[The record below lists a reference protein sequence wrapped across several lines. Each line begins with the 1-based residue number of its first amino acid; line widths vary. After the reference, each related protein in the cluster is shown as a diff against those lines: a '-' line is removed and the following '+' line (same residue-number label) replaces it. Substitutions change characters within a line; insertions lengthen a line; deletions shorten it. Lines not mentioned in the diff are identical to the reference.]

1 MVGDISF
8 YFTHPTSIQTVQ
20 ISIVNVDIK
29 DAGVARKIAT
39 VSFDSDEVSK
49 HESKVCQELGKLVNI
64 PGFRKGKAPANV
76 IRKKYAKELK
86 DELNRKVSTA
96 AYEAV
101 LENKDIKV
109 YSVLKVDAGELEPSQ
124 SASVEVTVDIE
135 PEFDLPKYKEY
146 ELTVEPT
153 DVKEEDVTKE
163 LDAIREQRASFD
175 VVERASQ
182 KGDYVKCSY
191 EGTLDGKPVAEI
203 LLDKPMYGKQANTW
217 EEAGNQTGMG
227 VDAIAEGVLGMAA
240 GDKKE
245 VSADFA
251 KDFEVEAL
259 AGKSVT
265 YQLEVHEVREKKAPA
280 LEDEEFL
287 KSLKIESVD
296 ELKEKV
302 TEQIKYRKEQENVNL
317 KRKQITQNILDTDDF
332 PLPQQAVEE
341 ESKAI
346 FQNRIQQATQQ
357 GAKPEEIEKN
367 RDEWWKES
375 QTQGQARVKLTLVL
389 SKIAEEEKITV
400 EKEDLAQAATREAM
414 MRREDPTKFIKELT
428 QDRARLNRLRED
440 IVYDKTLVKI
450 AELSKEQICDIEG
463 EHTH

>member
-1 MVGDISF
+1 MQN
-8 YFTHPTSIQTVQ
+8 SIVLIT
-20 ISIVNVDIK
+20 IVNVDIK

-39 VSFDSDEVSK
+39 VNFDSDEVSK
-49 HESKVCQELGKLVNI
+49 HESKVCQELGKLVSI

-76 IRKKYAKELK
+76 IRKKYAKELRE
-86 DELNRKVSTA
+86 ELNRKVSTA

-101 LENKDIKV
+101 LEQKDIKI

-135 PEFDLPKYKEY
+135 PEFDLPKYKEF
-146 ELTVEPT
+146 ELTIEPT
-153 DVKEEDVTKE
+153 EVKEEDITKE

-175 VVERASQ
+175 VVERAAE

-191 EGTLDGKPVAEI
+191 EGTLDGASVAELI
-203 LLDKPMYGKQANTW
+203 PEKPMYGKQANTW

-227 VDAIAEGVLGMAA
+227 VDAIADGVLGMST

-245 VSADFA
+245 LNADFA
-251 KDFEVEAL
+251 KDFEVKAL

-265 YQLEVHEVREKKAPA
+265 YQLEVHEVREKKAPE
-280 LEDEEFL
+280 LDDEEFL
-287 KSLKIESVD
+287 KSLKIESVN

-302 TEQIKYRKEQENVNL
+302 TEQIKIRKEQENENL
-317 KRKQITQNILDTDDF
+317 KRKQITQNILDLEDF

-341 ESKAI
+341 EAKAI
-346 FQNRIQQATQQ
+346 FQNRIQQASRQ
-357 GAKPEEIEKN
+357 GVNPEEIEKN
-367 RDEWWKES
+367 RDEWWNES
-375 QTQGQARVKLTLVL
+375 QTQGQSRVKLTLVL
-389 SKIAEEEKITV
+389 SKIAEEEKVTV

-414 MRREDPTKFIKELT
+414 MRREDPTKFIKELS

-440 IVYDKTLVKI
+440 IVYDKTLIKI
-450 AELSKEQICDIEG
+450 SQLSKELICDIEG

>member
-1 MVGDISF
+1 M
-8 YFTHPTSIQTVQ
+8 
-20 ISIVNVDIK
+20 NVDIK

-39 VSFDSDEVSK
+39 VNFDSDEVSK
-49 HESKVCQELGKLVNI
+49 HESKVCQELGKLVSI

-76 IRKKYAKELK
+76 IRKKYAKELRE
-86 DELNRKVSTA
+86 ELNRKVSTA

-101 LENKDIKV
+101 LEQKDIKI

-135 PEFDLPKYKEY
+135 PEFDLPKYKEF
-146 ELTVEPT
+146 ELTIEPT
-153 DVKEEDVTKE
+153 EVKEEDITKE

-175 VVERASQ
+175 VVERAAE

-191 EGTLDGKPVAEI
+191 EGTLDGASVAELI
-203 LLDKPMYGKQANTW
+203 PEKPMYGKQANTW

-227 VDAIAEGVLGMAA
+227 VDAIADGVLGMST

-245 VSADFA
+245 LNADFA
-251 KDFEVEAL
+251 KDFEVKAL

-265 YQLEVHEVREKKAPA
+265 YQLEVHEVREKKAPE
-280 LEDEEFL
+280 LDDEEFL
-287 KSLKIESVD
+287 KSLKIESVN

-302 TEQIKYRKEQENVNL
+302 TEQIKIRKEQENENL
-317 KRKQITQNILDTDDF
+317 KRKQITQNILDLEDF

-341 ESKAI
+341 EAKAI
-346 FQNRIQQATQQ
+346 FQNRIQQASRQ
-357 GAKPEEIEKN
+357 GVNPEEIEKN
-367 RDEWWKES
+367 RDEWWNES
-375 QTQGQARVKLTLVL
+375 QTQGQSRVKLTLVL
-389 SKIAEEEKITV
+389 SKIAEEEKVTV

-414 MRREDPTKFIKELT
+414 MRREDPTKFIKELS

-440 IVYDKTLVKI
+440 IVYDKTLIKI
-450 AELSKEQICDIEG
+450 SQLSKELICDIEG

>member
-1 MVGDISF
+1 M
-8 YFTHPTSIQTVQ
+8 
-20 ISIVNVDIK
+20 NVDIK

-357 GAKPEEIEKN
+357 GVKPEEVEKN

>member
-1 MVGDISF
+1 M
-8 YFTHPTSIQTVQ
+8 
-20 ISIVNVDIK
+20 NVEIK

-39 VSFDSDEVSK
+39 VNFEPEEVSK
-49 HESKVCQELGKLVNI
+49 HESKVCQELGRMVSI

-76 IRKKYAKELK
+76 IRKKYAKELR

-96 AYEAV
+96 AYDAV
-101 LENKDIKV
+101 LEQKDLKV
-109 YSVLKVDAGELEPSQ
+109 YSILKIDAGELEPSQ

-135 PEFDLPKYKEY
+135 PEFELPKYKDF
-146 ELTVEPT
+146 ELTIEPT
-153 DVKEEDVTKE
+153 DVSEEEINKE
-163 LDAIREQRASFD
+163 LDTIREQRASFD

-191 EGTLDGKPVAEI
+191 EGTLDGKAVAE
-203 LLDKPMYGKQANTW
+203 LLPEKPMYGKQSNTW

-227 VDAIAEGVLGMAA
+227 VDAIAEGVIGMSA

-245 VSADFA
+245 LTADFA
-251 KDFEVEAL
+251 KDFEIDAL
-259 AGKSVT
+259 AGKSVS
-265 YQLEVHEVREKKAPA
+265 YNLEVHEVREKKAPA

-287 KSLKIESVD
+287 KSLKIESV
-296 ELKEKV
+296 ELLKEKV
-302 TEQIKYRKEQENVNL
+302 AEQIKIRKEQENENL
-317 KRKQITQNILDTDDF
+317 KRKQITQNILDMDDF

-346 FQNRIQQATQQ
+346 FQNRIQNASRQ
-357 GAKPEEIEKN
+357 GIKPDEIEKN

-389 SKIAEEEKITV
+389 SRIAEEEKVTV

-428 QDRARLNRLRED
+428 QDRNRLNRLRED

-450 AELSKEQICDIEG
+450 GELSKEQICDIEG

>member
-1 MVGDISF
+1 M
-8 YFTHPTSIQTVQ
+8 
-20 ISIVNVDIK
+20 NVDIK

-39 VSFDSDEVSK
+39 VNFDSDEVSK
-49 HESKVCQELGKLVNI
+49 HESKVCQELGKLVSI

-76 IRKKYAKELK
+76 IRKKYAKELRE
-86 DELNRKVSTA
+86 ELNRKVSTA

-101 LENKDIKV
+101 LEQKDIKI

-135 PEFDLPKYKEY
+135 PEFDLPKYKEF
-146 ELTVEPT
+146 ELTIEPT
-153 DVKEEDVTKE
+153 EVKEEDITKE

-175 VVERASQ
+175 VVERAAE

-191 EGTLDGKPVAEI
+191 EGTLDGASVAELI
-203 LLDKPMYGKQANTW
+203 PEKPMYGKQANTW

-227 VDAIAEGVLGMAA
+227 VDAIADGVLGMST

-245 VSADFA
+245 LNADFA
-251 KDFEVEAL
+251 KDFEVKAL

-265 YQLEVHEVREKKAPA
+265 YQLEVHEVREKKAPE
-280 LEDEEFL
+280 LDDEEFL
-287 KSLKIESVD
+287 KSLKIESVN

-302 TEQIKYRKEQENVNL
+302 TEQIKIRKEQENENL
-317 KRKQITQNILDTDDF
+317 KRKQITQNILDLEDF

-341 ESKAI
+341 EAKAI
-346 FQNRIQQATQQ
+346 FQNRIQQASRQ
-357 GAKPEEIEKN
+357 GVNPEEIEKN
-367 RDEWWKES
+367 RDEWWNES
-375 QTQGQARVKLTLVL
+375 QTQGQSRVKLTLVL
-389 SKIAEEEKITV
+389 SKIAEEEKVTV

-414 MRREDPTKFIKELT
+414 MRREDPTKFIKELS

-440 IVYDKTLVKI
+440 IVYDKTLIKI
-450 AELSKEQICDIEG
+450 SQLSKELICDIEG
-463 EHTH
+463 EHTD

>member
-1 MVGDISF
+1 MRQCF
-8 YFTHPTSIQTVQ
+8 HACTTNHTNSIALIT
-20 ISIVNVDIK
+20 IVNVDIK

-39 VSFDSDEVSK
+39 VRFDSDEVSK
-49 HESKVCQELGKLVNI
+49 HESKVCQELGKLVSI

-76 IRKKYAKELK
+76 IRKKYAKELR

-101 LENKDIKV
+101 LEQKDLKV
-109 YSVLKVDAGELEPSQ
+109 FSVLKVDAGELSSSQ

-135 PEFDLPKYKEY
+135 PDFTLPDYKDF
-146 ELTVEPT
+146 ELTIEPT
-153 DVKEEDVTKE
+153 DVSDEEVTKE

-175 VVERASQ
+175 VVERASV

-191 EGTLDGKPVAEI
+191 EGSLDGKLVAD
-203 LLDKPMYGKQANTW
+203 LLPEKPMYGKQANTW

-227 VDAIAEGVLGMAA
+227 VDAIAEGVIGMSA
-240 GDKKE
+240 GDTKE
-245 VSADFA
+245 VTADFP
-251 KDFEVEAL
+251 KDFEIELL
-259 AGKSVT
+259 AGKSVS
-265 YQLEVHEVREKKAPA
+265 YSVEVHEVREKKAPS

-287 KSLKIESVD
+287 KSLKMETPE

-302 TEQIKYRKEQENVNL
+302 TEQLKIRKKQENENL
-317 KRKQITQNILDTDDF
+317 KRKQITQNILDMEDF

-346 FQNRIQQATQQ
+346 FQNRVQQASRQ
-357 GAKPEEIEKN
+357 GVKPEEIEKN
-367 RDEWWKES
+367 RDDWWKES

-389 SKIAEEEKITV
+389 GKIAEAEKINV

-414 MRREDPTKFIKELT
+414 MRREDPTKFIKALT

-440 IVYDKTLVKI
+440 IVYDKTLIKI
-450 AELSKEQICDIEG
+450 AELSKERICDIEG

>member
-1 MVGDISF
+1 M
-8 YFTHPTSIQTVQ
+8 
-20 ISIVNVDIK
+20 NVDIK

-49 HESKVCQELGKLVNI
+49 HESKVCQELGKMVSI
-64 PGFRKGKAPANV
+64 PGFRKGKAPAIV

-101 LENKDIKV
+101 LENKEIKV

-153 DVKEEDVTKE
+153 EVKDDEVTKE

-175 VVERASQ
+175 VVERASE

-191 EGTLDGKPVAEI
+191 EGMLDGKPVSEI
-203 LLDKPMYGKQANTW
+203 LPDKPMYGKQANTW

-227 VDAIAEGVLGMAA
+227 VDAIAEGVIGMST

-245 VSADFA
+245 VNADFA

-317 KRKQITQNILDTDDF
+317 KRKQITQKILDMDDF

-346 FQNRIQQATQQ
+346 FQNRIQQASQQ
-357 GAKPEEIEKN
+357 GVKPEEIEKN

-389 SKIAEEEKITV
+389 SKIAEEEKVTV

-414 MRREDPTKFIKELT
+414 MRREDPTKFIKELS
-428 QDRARLNRLRED
+428 QDRGRLNRLRED
-440 IVYDKTLVKI
+440 IVYDKTLLKI

>member
-1 MVGDISF
+1 M
-8 YFTHPTSIQTVQ
+8 
-20 ISIVNVDIK
+20 
-29 DAGVARKIAT
+29 
-39 VSFDSDEVSK
+39 
-49 HESKVCQELGKLVNI
+49 
-64 PGFRKGKAPANV
+64 
-76 IRKKYAKELK
+76 
-86 DELNRKVSTA
+86 
-96 AYEAV
+96 
-101 LENKDIKV
+101 
-109 YSVLKVDAGELEPSQ
+109 
-124 SASVEVTVDIE
+124 
-135 PEFDLPKYKEY
+135 
-146 ELTVEPT
+146 
-153 DVKEEDVTKE
+153 
-163 LDAIREQRASFD
+163 
-175 VVERASQ
+175 ERASE

-191 EGTLDGKPVAEI
+191 EGSLDGKAVSEI
-203 LLDKPMYGKQANTW
+203 LPDKPMYGKQANTW

-227 VDAIAEGVLGMAA
+227 VDAIAEGVIGMSA

-245 VSADFA
+245 VKADFA

-302 TEQIKYRKEQENVNL
+302 TEQIKYRKDQENVNL
-317 KRKQITQNILDTDDF
+317 KRKQITQNILDSEDF

-357 GAKPEEIEKN
+357 GVKADEIEKS
-367 RDEWWKES
+367 RDDWWKES

-389 SKIAEEEKITV
+389 SKIAEEEKVSV

-440 IVYDKTLVKI
+440 IIYDKTLIKI
-450 AELSKEQICDIEG
+450 AELSKERICDIEG
-463 EHTH
+463 EHTD

>member
-1 MVGDISF
+1 M
-8 YFTHPTSIQTVQ
+8 
-20 ISIVNVDIK
+20 NVDIK

-39 VSFDSDEVSK
+39 VNFDSDEVSK
-49 HESKVCQELGKLVNI
+49 HESKVCQELGKLVSI

-76 IRKKYAKELK
+76 IRKKYAKELRE
-86 DELNRKVSTA
+86 ELNRKVSTA

-101 LENKDIKV
+101 LEQKDIKI

-135 PEFDLPKYKEY
+135 PEFDLPKYKEF
-146 ELTVEPT
+146 ELTIEPT
-153 DVKEEDVTKE
+153 EVKEEDITKE

-175 VVERASQ
+175 VVERAAD

-191 EGTLDGKPVAEI
+191 EGTLDGASVAELI
-203 LLDKPMYGKQANTW
+203 PEKPMYGKQANTW

-227 VDAIAEGVLGMAA
+227 VDAIADGVLGMST

-245 VSADFA
+245 LNADFS
-251 KDFEVEAL
+251 KDFEVKAL

-265 YQLEVHEVREKKAPA
+265 YQLEVHEVREKKAPE
-280 LEDEEFL
+280 LDDEEFL
-287 KSLKIESVD
+287 KSLKIESVN

-302 TEQIKYRKEQENVNL
+302 TEQIKIRKEQENENL
-317 KRKQITQNILDTDDF
+317 KRKQITQNILDLEDF

-341 ESKAI
+341 EAKAI
-346 FQNRIQQATQQ
+346 FQNRIQQASRQ
-357 GAKPEEIEKN
+357 GVNPEEIEKN
-367 RDEWWKES
+367 RDEWWNES
-375 QTQGQARVKLTLVL
+375 QTQGQSRVKLTLVL
-389 SKIAEEEKITV
+389 AKIAEEEKVTV

-414 MRREDPTKFIKELT
+414 MRREDPTKFIKELS

-440 IVYDKTLVKI
+440 IVYDKTLIKI
-450 AELSKEQICDIEG
+450 SQLSKELICDIEG

>member
-1 MVGDISF
+1 M
-8 YFTHPTSIQTVQ
+8 
-20 ISIVNVDIK
+20 NVDIK

-39 VSFDSDEVSK
+39 VSFDSEEISK
-49 HESKVCQELGKLVNI
+49 HESRACQELGKAVSI

-76 IRKKYAKELK
+76 IRKKYAKELN
-86 DELNRKVSTA
+86 DELIRKVSSA

-101 LENKDIKV
+101 IENKEIKI
-109 YSVLKVDAGELEPSQ
+109 YSVLKVDAGDLEPSQ

-135 PEFDLPKYKEY
+135 PEFDLPKYMEY
-146 ELTVEPT
+146 ELTIEPT
-153 DVKEEDVTKE
+153 EITEDEVEKE

-175 VVERASQ
+175 VVERSSQ

-191 EGTLDGKPVAEI
+191 NGTLDGKPVSDLVPE
-203 LLDKPMYGKQANTW
+203 KPMYGKQANTW
-217 EEAGNQTGMG
+217 EEAGNATGMG
-227 VDAIAEGVLGMAA
+227 VDAIAEGVVGMAS
-240 GDKKE
+240 GDKKD
-245 VSADFA
+245 VSADFP
-251 KDFEVEAL
+251 KDFEIEAL
-259 AGKSVT
+259 SGKSVS
-265 YQLEVHEVREKKAPA
+265 YELEVHEVREKKAPA

-296 ELKEKV
+296 ELKTKV
-302 TEQIKYRKEQENVNL
+302 REQIKSRKEQENVNS
-317 KRKQITQNILDTDDF
+317 KRKQITQNILDMDEF

-346 FQNRIQQATQQ
+346 FRNRIQQASSQ
-357 GAKPEEIEKN
+357 GAKPEDIEKN

-375 QTQGQARVKLTLVL
+375 QTQGEARVKLTLVL

-428 QDRARLNRLRED
+428 QDRGRLNRLRED
-440 IVYDKTLVKI
+440 IVYDKTLLKI
-450 AELSKEQICDIEG
+450 AEISKEQICKIEG

>member
-1 MVGDISF
+1 
-8 YFTHPTSIQTVQ
+8 
-20 ISIVNVDIK
+20 VNVDIK

-146 ELTVEPT
+146 ELTIEPT

>member
-1 MVGDISF
+1 M
-8 YFTHPTSIQTVQ
+8 
-20 ISIVNVDIK
+20 NVDIK

-76 IRKKYAKELK
+76 IRKKYAKELR

-146 ELTVEPT
+146 ELPVEPT

>member
-1 MVGDISF
+1 
-8 YFTHPTSIQTVQ
+8 
-20 ISIVNVDIK
+20 VNVDIK

-76 IRKKYAKELK
+76 IRKKYAKEIM

>member
-1 MVGDISF
+1 
-8 YFTHPTSIQTVQ
+8 
-20 ISIVNVDIK
+20 VNVDIK

-49 HESKVCQELGKLVNI
+49 HESKVCQELGKMVSI

-101 LENKDIKV
+101 LENKEIKV

-153 DVKEEDVTKE
+153 EVKDDEVTKE

-175 VVERASQ
+175 VVERASE

-191 EGTLDGKPVAEI
+191 EGMLDGKPVSEI
-203 LLDKPMYGKQANTW
+203 LPDKPMYGKQANTW

-227 VDAIAEGVLGMAA
+227 VDAIAEGVIGMST

-245 VSADFA
+245 VNADFA

-287 KSLKIESVD
+287 KSLKIESVE

-317 KRKQITQNILDTDDF
+317 KRKQITQNILDSEDF

-357 GAKPEEIEKN
+357 GVKPDEIEKN

-389 SKIAEEEKITV
+389 SKIAEEEKVTV
-400 EKEDLAQAATREAM
+400 DKEDLAQAATREAM

-440 IVYDKTLVKI
+440 IVYDKTLIKI

>member
-1 MVGDISF
+1 M
-8 YFTHPTSIQTVQ
+8 
-20 ISIVNVDIK
+20 
-29 DAGVARKIAT
+29 ARKIAT

-49 HESKVCQELGKLVNI
+49 HESKVCQELGKMVSI

-101 LENKDIKV
+101 LDNKEIKV

-146 ELTVEPT
+146 ELTIEPT
-153 DVKEEDVTKE
+153 EVNEDDVTKE
-163 LDAIREQRASFD
+163 LDTIREQRASFD
-175 VVERASQ
+175 VVERASA

-191 EGTLDGKPVAEI
+191 EGMLDGKPVSEI
-203 LLDKPMYGKQANTW
+203 LPDKPMYGKQANTW

-227 VDAIAEGVLGMAA
+227 VDAIAEGVIGMST

-245 VSADFA
+245 VNADFA

-265 YQLEVHEVREKKAPA
+265 YQIEVHEVREKKAPT

-317 KRKQITQNILDTDDF
+317 KRKQITQNILDSEDF

-357 GAKPEEIEKN
+357 GVKPDEIEKN

-389 SKIAEEEKITV
+389 SKIAEEEKVTV
-400 EKEDLAQAATREAM
+400 DKEDLAQAATREAM

-440 IVYDKTLVKI
+440 IVYDKTLIKI

>member
-1 MVGDISF
+1 M
-8 YFTHPTSIQTVQ
+8 
-20 ISIVNVDIK
+20 NVDIK

-39 VSFDSDEVSK
+39 VNFDSEEVSK
-49 HESKVCQELGKLVNI
+49 HESKVCQELGKLVSI

-76 IRKKYAKELK
+76 IRKKYAKELRE
-86 DELNRKVSTA
+86 ELNRKVSTA

-101 LENKDIKV
+101 LEQKDIKV
-109 YSVLKVDAGELEPSQ
+109 FSVLKVDAGELEPSQ
-124 SASVEVTVDIE
+124 SATVEVTVDIE
-135 PEFDLPKYKEY
+135 PEFDLPKYKEF
-146 ELTVEPT
+146 ELTIEPT
-153 DVKEEDVTKE
+153 EVQEEEVTKE

-175 VVERASQ
+175 VVERASE

-191 EGTLDGKPVAEI
+191 EGTLDGASVADLVPE
-203 LLDKPMYGKQANTW
+203 KPMYGKQANTW

-227 VDAIAEGVLGMAA
+227 VDAIADGVLGMSA

-245 VSADFA
+245 ISADFPE
-251 KDFEVEAL
+251 DFEVQPL

-265 YQLEVHEVREKKAPA
+265 YKLEVHEVREKKAPA

-296 ELKEKV
+296 QLREKV
-302 TEQIKYRKEQENVNL
+302 TEQIKIRKEQENENL
-317 KRKQITQNILDTDDF
+317 KRKQITQNILDLEDF

-341 ESKAI
+341 EAKAI
-346 FQNRIQQATQQ
+346 FQNRIQQASRQ
-357 GAKPEEIEKN
+357 GIKPEEIEKN

-375 QTQGQARVKLTLVL
+375 QTQAQARLKLTLVL
-389 SKIAEEEKITV
+389 SKIAEEEKVTV

-440 IVYDKTLVKI
+440 IVYDKTLIKI
-450 AELSKEQICDIEG
+450 SQLSKERICDIEG

>member
-1 MVGDISF
+1 
-8 YFTHPTSIQTVQ
+8 
-20 ISIVNVDIK
+20 VNVDIK

-49 HESKVCQELGKLVNI
+49 HESKVCQELGKMVSI

-101 LENKDIKV
+101 LENKEIKV

-153 DVKEEDVTKE
+153 EVKDDEVTKE

-175 VVERASQ
+175 VVERASE

-191 EGTLDGKPVAEI
+191 EGMLDGKPVSEI
-203 LLDKPMYGKQANTW
+203 LPDKPMYGKQANTW

-227 VDAIAEGVLGMAA
+227 VDAIAEGVIGMST

-245 VSADFA
+245 VNADFA

-317 KRKQITQNILDTDDF
+317 KRKQITQNILDSEDF

-357 GAKPEEIEKN
+357 GVKPDEIEKN

-389 SKIAEEEKITV
+389 SKIAEEEKVTV
-400 EKEDLAQAATREAM
+400 DKEDLAQAATREAM

-440 IVYDKTLVKI
+440 IVYDKTLIKI

>member
-1 MVGDISF
+1 
-8 YFTHPTSIQTVQ
+8 
-20 ISIVNVDIK
+20 VNVDIK

-357 GAKPEEIEKN
+357 GVKPEEVEKN

>member
-1 MVGDISF
+1 M
-8 YFTHPTSIQTVQ
+8 
-20 ISIVNVDIK
+20 NVDIK

-39 VSFDSDEVSK
+39 VNFDSDEVSK
-49 HESKVCQELGKLVNI
+49 HESKVCQELGKLVSI

-76 IRKKYAKELK
+76 IRKKYAKELRE
-86 DELNRKVSTA
+86 ELNRKVSTA

-101 LENKDIKV
+101 LEQKDIKI

-135 PEFDLPKYKEY
+135 PEFDLPKYKEF
-146 ELTVEPT
+146 ELTIEPT
-153 DVKEEDVTKE
+153 EVKEEDITKE

-175 VVERASQ
+175 VVERAAE

-191 EGTLDGKPVAEI
+191 EGTLDGASVAELI
-203 LLDKPMYGKQANTW
+203 PEKPMYGKQANTW

-227 VDAIAEGVLGMAA
+227 VDAIADGVLGMST

-245 VSADFA
+245 LNADFA
-251 KDFEVEAL
+251 KDFEVKAL

-265 YQLEVHEVREKKAPA
+265 YQLEVHEVREKKAPE
-280 LEDEEFL
+280 LDDEEFL
-287 KSLKIESVD
+287 KSLKIESVN

-302 TEQIKYRKEQENVNL
+302 TEQIKIRKEQENENL
-317 KRKQITQNILDTDDF
+317 KRKQITQNILDLEDF

-341 ESKAI
+341 EAKAI
-346 FQNRIQQATQQ
+346 FQNRIQQASRQ
-357 GAKPEEIEKN
+357 GVNPEEIEKN
-367 RDEWWKES
+367 RDEWWNES
-375 QTQGQARVKLTLVL
+375 QTQGQSRVKLTLVL
-389 SKIAEEEKITV
+389 SKIAEEEKVTV

-414 MRREDPTKFIKELT
+414 MRREDPTKFIKELS

-440 IVYDKTLVKI
+440 IVYDKTLIKI
-450 AELSKEQICDIEG
+450 SQLSKELICDIEG
-463 EHTH
+463 EHTQ

>member
-1 MVGDISF
+1 M
-8 YFTHPTSIQTVQ
+8 
-20 ISIVNVDIK
+20 NVDIK

-49 HESKVCQELGKLVNI
+49 HESKVCQELGKMVSI

-101 LENKDIKV
+101 LENKEIKV

-146 ELTVEPT
+146 ELTIEPT
-153 DVKEEDVTKE
+153 EVNEDDVTKE
-163 LDAIREQRASFD
+163 LDTIREQRASFD
-175 VVERASQ
+175 VVERASA

-191 EGTLDGKPVAEI
+191 EGMLDGKPVSEI
-203 LLDKPMYGKQANTW
+203 LPDKPMYGKQANTW

-227 VDAIAEGVLGMAA
+227 VDAIAEGVIGMSP

-245 VSADFA
+245 VNADFA
-251 KDFEVEAL
+251 KDFEVDAL

-287 KSLKIESVD
+287 KSLKIESVE

-302 TEQIKYRKEQENVNL
+302 NEQIKYRKEQENVNL
-317 KRKQITQNILDTDDF
+317 KRKQITQKILDMDDF

-346 FQNRIQQATQQ
+346 FQNRIQQASQQ
-357 GAKPEEIEKN
+357 GVKPEEIEKN

-389 SKIAEEEKITV
+389 SKIAEEEKVTV

-414 MRREDPTKFIKELT
+414 MRREDPTKFIKELS
-428 QDRARLNRLRED
+428 QDRGRLNRLRED
-440 IVYDKTLVKI
+440 IVYDKTLLKI

>member
-1 MVGDISF
+1 M
-8 YFTHPTSIQTVQ
+8 
-20 ISIVNVDIK
+20 NVEIK

-39 VSFDSDEVSK
+39 VNFEPEEVSK
-49 HESKVCQELGKLVNI
+49 HESKVCQELGRMVSI

-76 IRKKYAKELK
+76 IRKKYAKELR

-96 AYEAV
+96 AYDAV
-101 LENKDIKV
+101 LEQKDLKV
-109 YSVLKVDAGELEPSQ
+109 YSILKIDAGELEPSQ

-135 PEFDLPKYKEY
+135 PEFELPKYKDF
-146 ELTVEPT
+146 ELTIEPT
-153 DVKEEDVTKE
+153 DVSEEEINKE
-163 LDAIREQRASFD
+163 LDTIREQRASFD

-191 EGTLDGKPVAEI
+191 EGTLDGKAVAE
-203 LLDKPMYGKQANTW
+203 LLPEKPMYGKQSNTW

-227 VDAIAEGVLGMAA
+227 VDAIAEGVIGMSA

-245 VSADFA
+245 LTADFA
-251 KDFEVEAL
+251 KDFEIDAL
-259 AGKSVT
+259 AGKSVS
-265 YQLEVHEVREKKAPA
+265 YNLEVHEVREKKAPA
-280 LEDEEFL
+280 LEDEDFL
-287 KSLKIESVD
+287 KSLKIESV
-296 ELKEKV
+296 ELLKEKV
-302 TEQIKYRKEQENVNL
+302 TEQIKIRKEQENENL
-317 KRKQITQNILDTDDF
+317 KRKQITQNILDMNDF

-346 FQNRIQQATQQ
+346 FQNRIQNASRQ
-357 GAKPEEIEKN
+357 GIKPDEIEKN

-389 SKIAEEEKITV
+389 SRIAEEEKITV
-400 EKEDLAQAATREAM
+400 DKEDLAQAATREAM

-428 QDRARLNRLRED
+428 QDRNRLNRLRED
-440 IVYDKTLVKI
+440 IVFDKTLVKI
-450 AELSKEQICDIEG
+450 GELSKEQICDIEG

>member
-1 MVGDISF
+1 M
-8 YFTHPTSIQTVQ
+8 
-20 ISIVNVDIK
+20 NVDIK

-49 HESKVCQELGKLVNI
+49 HESKVCQELGKMVSI

-101 LENKDIKV
+101 LENKEIKV

-153 DVKEEDVTKE
+153 EVKDDEVTKE

-175 VVERASQ
+175 VVERASE

-191 EGTLDGKPVAEI
+191 EGMLDGKPVSEI
-203 LLDKPMYGKQANTW
+203 LPDKPMYGKQANTW

-227 VDAIAEGVLGMAA
+227 VDAIAEGVIGMST

-245 VSADFA
+245 VNADFA

-287 KSLKIESVD
+287 KSLKIESVE

-317 KRKQITQNILDTDDF
+317 KRKQITQNILDSEDF

-357 GAKPEEIEKN
+357 GVKPDEIEKN

-389 SKIAEEEKITV
+389 SKIAEEEKVTV
-400 EKEDLAQAATREAM
+400 DKEDLAQAATREAM

-440 IVYDKTLVKI
+440 IVYDKTLIKI

>member
-1 MVGDISF
+1 
-8 YFTHPTSIQTVQ
+8 
-20 ISIVNVDIK
+20 VNVDIK

-39 VSFDSDEVSK
+39 VNFDSDEVSK
-49 HESKVCQELGKLVNI
+49 HESKVCQELGKLVSI

-76 IRKKYAKELK
+76 IRKKYAKELRE
-86 DELNRKVSTA
+86 ELNRKVSTA

-101 LENKDIKV
+101 LEQKDIKI

-135 PEFDLPKYKEY
+135 PEFDLPKYKEF
-146 ELTVEPT
+146 ELTIEPT
-153 DVKEEDVTKE
+153 EVKEEDITKE

-175 VVERASQ
+175 VVERAAE

-191 EGTLDGKPVAEI
+191 EGTLDGASVAELI
-203 LLDKPMYGKQANTW
+203 PEKPMYGKQANTW

-227 VDAIAEGVLGMAA
+227 VDAIADGVLGMST

-245 VSADFA
+245 LNADFA
-251 KDFEVEAL
+251 KDFEVKAL

-265 YQLEVHEVREKKAPA
+265 YQLEVHEVREKKAPE
-280 LEDEEFL
+280 LDDEEFL
-287 KSLKIESVD
+287 KSLKIESVN

-302 TEQIKYRKEQENVNL
+302 TEQIKIRKEQENENL
-317 KRKQITQNILDTDDF
+317 KRKQITQNILDLEDF

-341 ESKAI
+341 EAKAI
-346 FQNRIQQATQQ
+346 FQNRIQQASRQ
-357 GAKPEEIEKN
+357 GVNPEEIEKN
-367 RDEWWKES
+367 RDEWWNES
-375 QTQGQARVKLTLVL
+375 QTQGQSRVKLTLVL
-389 SKIAEEEKITV
+389 SKIAEEEKVTV

-414 MRREDPTKFIKELT
+414 MRREDPTKFIKELS

-440 IVYDKTLVKI
+440 IVYDKTLIKI
-450 AELSKEQICDIEG
+450 SQLSKELICDIEG